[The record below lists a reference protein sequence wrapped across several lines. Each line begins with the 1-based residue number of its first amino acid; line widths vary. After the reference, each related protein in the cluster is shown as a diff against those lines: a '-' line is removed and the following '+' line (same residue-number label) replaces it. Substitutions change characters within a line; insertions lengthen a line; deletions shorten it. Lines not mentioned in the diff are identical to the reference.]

1 MSNFHGY
8 ICDMCKKITNYNGI
22 LRFKLKSGSFVHYI
36 VNDRYSPDE
45 KNLIY
50 VLNVPKSLRNGT
62 HSKIKPKFY

>member
-45 KNLIY
+45 K
-50 VLNVPKSLRNGT
+50 
-62 HSKIKPKFY
+62 KFDICTECAEKFKEWRSQQNKT